1 MSTGNITT
9 LYNIQQLQDM
19 EKTQQSKLEALVLE
33 NNKTPQA
40 SFQERRDDIVKQINQ
55 LSIMRTNLYA
65 TIPPKYKQSKLDAE
79 STYSSLKEKQDL
91 VDMAEAEL
99 NQVKTNMNEHDTGL
113 NNKMRM
119 VEINTYYSK
128 KYKAYSN
135 LVYLLIII
143 TLPILVLTI
152 LRKRD
157 IIPSA
162 IVDTITAIIIAF
174 GGYFVLRMVY
184 DLMWRDNMN
193 FDEYN
198 WWFSP
203 TASDPTV
210 YQYDKNQLEGTDIG
224 DAISEDANALIKNL
238 GMGCF
243 GEGCCSAQT
252 VYNKSLG
259 KCVLPKKDQTEGF
272 EERKL
277 NYVLTESINCPGQ
290 HSDADVLAFNSAE
303 TYSHVN

>member
-198 WWFSP
+198 WYWD
-203 TASDPTV
+203 AAANDPTV
-210 YQYDKNQLEGTDIG
+210 YEYDKEQILGAADSVENEFKGLGSSLGTCLG
-224 DAISEDANALIKNL
+224 DN
-238 GMGCF
+238 
-243 GEGCCSAQT
+243 CCSEGMS
-252 VYNKSLG
+252 YDKDNM
-259 KCVLPKKDQTEGF
+259 KCVEGF
-272 EERKL
+272 TKL
-277 NYVLTESINCPGQ
+277 IANT
-290 HSDADVLAFNSAE
+290 AFNSRKEPISYRQTNGSTVMPHSANSVK
-303 TYSHVN
+303 YSSV